1 MKRIAFI
8 GMGHMARHVF
18 KLWREAPDPK
28 VDLVGVLEAP
38 QGLEAARGFL
48 PKRILV
54 TDSLDALLALKPD
67 AVVECATQGAL
78 KSCGPKV
85 LAAGVDLLMI
95 SNGALADPELLEA
108 LRQAALQGGSRLYVP
123 SGAVGGL
130 DVLAAARLGGLD
142 EVRQFLGKPPRA
154 WKNTPAEAAFDL
166 DALTGPQVVFSG
178 TARDAS
184 RLYPQNANVT
194 ATVALAGVGFDAS
207 QVELVADPSL
217 GGPLHKIWARGAFGS
232 FSMELQGVAL
242 PDNPKTS
249 LLATLS
255 LARSVLN
262 MSSWIVL

>member
-18 KLWREAPDPK
+18 TIWHAAPEPK
-28 VDLVGVLEAP
+28 ANLVGVMEAP
-38 QGLEAARGFL
+38 QGFDSARQFV
-48 PKRILV
+48 PNHIPLV
-54 TDSLDALLALKPD
+54 DSLDALLALQPD
-67 AVVECATQGAL
+67 VVVECATQAAL
-78 KSCGPKV
+78 TNCGPTV
-85 LAAGVDLLMI
+85 LAAGIDLLMI
-95 SNGALADPELLEA
+95 SNGALAAPDLLEA
-108 LRQAALQGGSRLYVP
+108 LRTAAAKGNSRLYVP

-154 WKNTPAEAAFDL
+154 WKNTPAEQQFDL

-178 TARDAS
+178 SAREAS
-184 RLYPQNANVT
+184 RLYPLNANVT
-194 ATVALAGVGFDAS
+194 ATVALAGVGFDNS
-207 QVELVADPSL
+207 QVELVADPALS
-217 GGPLHKIWARGAFGS
+217 GPLHKIWAKGAFGS
-232 FSMELQGVAL
+232 FSMELQGVSL

-262 MSSWIVL
+262 ISSWLVL